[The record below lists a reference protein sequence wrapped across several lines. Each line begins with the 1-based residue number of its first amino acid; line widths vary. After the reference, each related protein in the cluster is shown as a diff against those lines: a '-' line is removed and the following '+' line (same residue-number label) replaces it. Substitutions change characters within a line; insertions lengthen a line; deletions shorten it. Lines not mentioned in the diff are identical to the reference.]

1 MFKKV
6 LIAEDFDSINIAVK
20 QTLESPG
27 RRRNSIRK
35 IL

>member
-20 QTLESPG
+20 QTMEQLGVETAE
-27 RRRNSIRK
+27 
-35 IL
+35 L